1 MKSSMSFWR
10 RALGLAAIAGAASL
24 PLEAPAQ
31 ASGLLI
37 ADGGFGGVLEIK
49 EHDVSVTINNGI
61 AVTEVHQVF
70 RNTEQRIVEALYTF
84 PVPNGASVSN
94 FSMIINGQEMVGE
107 VVEKKRA
114 REIYE
119 SYKVTKRDPGLLE
132 QVDYKSF
139 ELRVFPIAPGAEQ
152 DIKVTYCQQLDF
164 DHDTATYVY
173 PLATTTRTNIDQ
185 TTKSRFSFTLDVK
198 SEIPLTG
205 LNSPS
210 HGEDFV
216 ITNHSEKYSR
226 ASLEVKEGDLSRD
239 VVIHLD
245 TERARTGIDLIASKQ
260 NGQDGY
266 FMLTMTAGKEL
277 EEYGAGMDYVFVVD
291 ISGSMA
297 NDGKLSLSRNI
308 VNTFVGALGT
318 DDRFEVMTFNTMPQ
332 TQFQKLS
339 DVSPDSKKEAAEFL
353 LSQRARGGTVLRPAL
368 LTAYKYKND
377 DRPLN
382 VVILSDGMTETKE
395 QSELLSLI
403 KEAPGSTRVFCI
415 GLGNEVNRPMLKQLA
430 EGAGGL
436 AAFVSQQD
444 DFTRQ
449 AQAFRRKLMRPVA
462 SNVSINIEGIET
474 YDVTPKELP
483 DLFYGAPIRLFGR
496 YKGAGQAKVVV
507 KAEIMGQPIHQ
518 TMEIPLP
525 KESHDNPEIERMWAF
540 NRVQELDNELRLGR
554 NRDAI
559 VGQIVNLCEGYSIV
573 SEYASFIVL
582 ENDAEYKRWAI
593 DRRNATRVKR
603 DNVAREALRKQLE
616 ALRNESIAGL
626 GPQSRNSNEIRNGIE
641 LASTSVPSNGSI
653 PPGVSSSNNI
663 NWADQ
668 GTNRSMSPSLGG
680 GGAIDP
686 ITGLIAAGLA
696 GAAAWAGRRRKN
708 TEIAE

>member
-1 MKSSMSFWR
+1 MKMSLWKK
-10 RALGLAAIAGAASL
+10 ALGLAALVGAAASYNAE
-24 PLEAPAQ
+24 PIE

-49 EHDVSVTINNGI
+49 EHDVSVVINNGI

-94 FSMIINGQEMVGE
+94 FSMIINGQEMTGE

-152 DIKVTYCQQLDF
+152 HIKVTYCQQLDF
-164 DHDTATYVY
+164 DHDNATYVY
-173 PLATTTRTNIDQ
+173 PLATTTKGNIDQ
-185 TTKSRFSFTLDVK
+185 KTKGRFSFTLDVK
-198 SEIPLTG
+198 SEIPLVKVI
-205 LNSPS
+205 SPS
-210 HGEDFV
+210 HGDDFV
-216 ITNHSEKYSR
+216 ISNHTSHYSR
-226 ASLEVKEGDLSRD
+226 ASLEVKEGDLSKD
-239 VVIHLD
+239 LVLHLD
-245 TERARTGIDLIASKQ
+245 TERPHTGLDWITSKER
-260 NGQDGY
+260 GEDGY

-297 NDGKLSLSRNI
+297 NDGKLAMSRRI
-308 VNTFVGALGT
+308 VDSFVGSLGT
-318 DDRFEVMTFNTMPQ
+318 DDRYEVMTFNTMPQ
-332 TQFQKLS
+332 LQFEKLTEVTDHAKS
-339 DVSPDSKKEAAEFL
+339 LTSEFL
-353 LSQRARGGTVLRPAL
+353 DSQRAKGGTVLRPAI
-368 LTAYKYKND
+368 LTAYKYKDD

-382 VVILSDGMTETKE
+382 VVVLSDGMTETKE
-395 QSELLSLI
+395 QSELLKLI
-403 KEAPGSTRVFCI
+403 NEAPESTRVFCI

-449 AQAFRRKLMRPVA
+449 SQAFRRKLMRPVA
-462 SNVSINIEGIET
+462 SNVSIQVEGVET
-474 YDVTPKELP
+474 YDVTPRALP
-483 DLFYGAPIRLFGR
+483 NLFYGSPIRIYGR
-496 YKGAGQAKVVV
+496 YKDSGKAKIRLKAEVMGQA
-507 KAEIMGQPIHQ
+507 IDQ
-518 TMEIPLP
+518 TFDMDLP
-525 KESHDNPEIERMWAF
+525 DSNDSNPEIERMWAF
-540 NRVQELDNELRLGR
+540 HRVQELSNEMRLGAPK
-554 NRDAI
+554 DSI
-559 VGQIVNLCEGYSIV
+559 VAQIINLCEGYSIV

-593 DRRNATRVKR
+593 ERRNATRVKR
-603 DNVAREALRKQLE
+603 DNVAREALKQKLE
-616 ALRNESIAGL
+616 SLRNESIAGL
-626 GPQSRNSNEIRNGIE
+626 GPQDPSGSSNQKPNDLTSNTTVVNNSPPTSPTTNG
-641 LASTSVPSNGSI
+641 
-653 PPGVSSSNNI
+653 NNI

-668 GTNRSMSPSLGG
+668 GSTSIDSGSSGG

-686 ITGLIAAGLA
+686 ITGMIAAGLA
-696 GAAAWAGRRRKN
+696 GAAAWAARRKN
-708 TEIAE
+708 NRR

>member
-1 MKSSMSFWR
+1 MMKTKLPIWK
-10 RALGLAAIAGAASL
+10 RALGLAAMIGAATICS
-24 PLEAPAQ
+24 PEPAEG
-31 ASGLLI
+31 SGLLI

-94 FSMIINGQEMVGE
+94 FSMIINGQEMTGE

-132 QVDYKSF
+132 QVDFKSF

-152 DIKVTYCQQLDF
+152 DIKVTYCQQLEF
-164 DHDTATYVY
+164 DHDNATYVY

-185 TTKSRFSFTLDVK
+185 TTKGRFSFTLDVK
-198 SEIPLTG
+198 SEIPLVG
-205 LNSPS
+205 VSSPS

-216 ITNHSEKYSR
+216 ISSHTNKYSR
-226 ASLEVKEGDLSRD
+226 ASLEVKEGDLSKD

-245 TERARTGIDLIASKQ
+245 TERPRTGVDLITSKQ
-260 NGQDGY
+260 TGEDGY

-297 NDGKLSLSRNI
+297 NDGKLGLSRRI
-308 VNTFVGALGT
+308 VDAFVGALGT
-318 DDRFEVMTFNTMPQ
+318 EDRFEVMTFNTMPN
-332 TQFQKLS
+332 TQFEKLS
-339 DVSPDSKKEAAEFL
+339 DVTPETKVLASQFL
-353 LSQRARGGTVLRPAL
+353 ESQRAKGGTVLRPAI
-368 LTAYKYKND
+368 LTAYKYKAD

-382 VVILSDGMTETKE
+382 VVVLSDGMTETKE
-395 QSELLSLI
+395 QAELLKLI

-449 AQAFRRKLMRPVA
+449 SQAFRRKLMRPVA
-462 SNVSINIEGIET
+462 SDVSININGLET
-474 YDVTPKELP
+474 YDVTPKVLP
-483 DLFYGAPIRLFGR
+483 DLFYGSPLRIYGR
-496 YKGAGQAKVVV
+496 YKSSGNAKVEL
-507 KAEIMGQPIHQ
+507 KAEIMGQSIHQ
-518 TMEIPLP
+518 TFDVNLP
-525 KESHDNPEIERMWAF
+525 NSNTENPEIERMWAF
-540 NRVQELDNELRLGR
+540 NRVQELNNEMRLGG
-554 NRDAI
+554 NQDSI
-559 VGQIVNLCEGYSIV
+559 VNKIVNLCEGYSIV

-593 DRRNATRVKR
+593 ERRNATRVKR
-603 DNVAREALRKQLE
+603 DDIAREALKKELE
-616 ALRNESIAGL
+616 GLRNESIAGL
-626 GPQSRNSNEIRNGIE
+626 GPQDPNSPKNDPGVDVVSSTGGSS
-641 LASTSVPSNGSI
+641 LPPSTSNT
-653 PPGVSSSNNI
+653 NNI

-668 GTNRSMSPSLGG
+668 GGNTSLNSSSGG

-686 ITGLIAAGLA
+686 ITGMIAAGLA
-696 GAAAWAGRRRKN
+696 GAAAWAARREKRS
-708 TEIAE
+708 A